1 MLVIYHNWHYDFIKH
16 WLTGG
21 LPLTHAIMQIMSDA
35 TDLSLIIMIDCGR
48 LCLYSTFIRLVAIL
62 TSCIVQTFFADAAIV
77 NLRFQDLVS
86 INVHCLWKFCRRI
99 VEDVENMATMV
110 AIKMFVRTNATIIA
124 HMVLVDG
131 YHLRQILFG
140 KHS

>member
-1 MLVIYHNWHYDFIKH
+1 MLV
-16 WLTGG
+16 
-21 LPLTHAIMQIMSDA
+21 
-35 TDLSLIIMIDCGR
+35 
-48 LCLYSTFIRLVAIL
+48 LVATLFNVTI
-62 TSCIVQTFFADAAIV
+62 QTVFAEAPIV
-77 NLRFQDLVS
+77 NLRFQNLVS

>member
-1 MLVIYHNWHYDFIKH
+1 MKYLSFYIIKREY
-16 WLTGG
+16 L
-21 LPLTHAIMQIMSDA
+21 Q
-35 TDLSLIIMIDCGR
+35 DLAL
-48 LCLYSTFIRLVAIL
+48 LKVQVCLYFKQGETKLETLVAVVAIL

>member
-1 MLVIYHNWHYDFIKH
+1 MAGFTFY
-16 WLTGG
+16 
-21 LPLTHAIMQIMSDA
+21 P
-35 TDLSLIIMIDCGR
+35 
-48 LCLYSTFIRLVAIL
+48 TFIRLVAIL
-62 TSCIVQTFFADAAIV
+62 PSCIVQTAFADAAIV

-86 INVHCLWKFCRRI
+86 INVHSLWKFCRRI
-99 VEDVENMATMV
+99 VEDVENMATTV

>member
-1 MLVIYHNWHYDFIKH
+1 M
-16 WLTGG
+16 
-21 LPLTHAIMQIMSDA
+21 AIMQIMSDA

-48 LCLYSTFIRLVAIL
+48 LYLYSTFIRLVAIL

-77 NLRFQDLVS
+77 NLRFQHLVS
-86 INVHCLWKFCRRI
+86 INVHSLWKFCRRI
-99 VEDVENMATMV
+99 VEDVENMATTV
-110 AIKMFVRTNATIIA
+110 AIKMFVRTNATIVA